1 MLTRRTAP
9 LFLVA
14 ALTSVSLRS
23 EPAARVQE
31 PSLETVLSRATE
43 YVANFNRRLSSI
55 VAEEFY
61 IQEVRQRQA
70 SEAMARSNR
79 RELRSDFLL
88 VLPLGADRYVEFRDV
103 FEVDGNRVRDRDQR
117 LTKLFLSRDPNSDQ
131 MREVIEESA
140 RHNIGDIPRNINT
153 PMLPLYFLLPAQQ
166 PRFKFKRANR
176 RTPHLTGY
184 EAPRGGTADF
194 RVSTDIWVID
204 FEETERPTI
213 IRTNEGRN
221 FPATGRF
228 WIEPATGTVLMT
240 ELVMDRGSVRAVID
254 VSYESELLLGFRV
267 PVEMRERYDARGA
280 RIDGVARYGKFRQFQ
295 VRTDEDIQPPDPTKR
310 KPPAL

>member
-1 MLTRRTAP
+1 LAGRIAP

-14 ALTSVSLRS
+14 ALTSVAVCS
-23 EPAARVQE
+23 EPAAHIQE
-31 PSLETVLSRATE
+31 PSVETVLSRAAD
-43 YVANFNRRLSSI
+43 YVANFNRQLSGI

-61 IQEVRQRQA
+61 IQEVRQRQPSGA
-70 SEAMARSNR
+70 IAQSRR

-88 VLPLGADRYVEFRDV
+88 VLPDGADRYVEFRDV
-103 FEVDGNRVRDRDQR
+103 FQVDGNAVRDRDER
-117 LTKLFLSRDPNSDQ
+117 LTKLFLSPDPNVDQ

-166 PRFKFKRANR
+166 PRFKFERSKK
-176 RTPHLTGY
+176 RTPNLTGY
-184 EAPRGGTADF
+184 EAPRGGTANF
-194 RVSTDIWVID
+194 RVTTDVWVIE
-204 FEETERPTI
+204 FEETRRATV
-213 IRTNEGRN
+213 IRTNEGRD
-221 FPATGRF
+221 FPAAGRY
-228 WIEPATGTVLMT
+228 WIEPDTGTVLMT
-240 ELVMDRGSVRAVID
+240 ELIMDRGSVRAVID

-295 VRTDEDIQPPDPTKR
+295 VRTDENIQTRDPTKR
-310 KPPAL
+310 KPPGW